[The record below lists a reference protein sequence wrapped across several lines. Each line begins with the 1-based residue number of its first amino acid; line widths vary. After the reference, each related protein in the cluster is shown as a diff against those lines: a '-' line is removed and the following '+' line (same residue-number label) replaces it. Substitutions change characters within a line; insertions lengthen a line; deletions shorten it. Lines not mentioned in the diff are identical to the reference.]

1 MSHID
6 PNAKGSILAPLKS
19 LQFFGRKPVTQPLD
33 PRPASANYRGFHL
46 NDWQACIGCSTC
58 QKVCDNAAITMVEIP
73 GLPEDPAKG
82 VRNLRP
88 AIDYGRCCWCALCV
102 DLCPTGSISLS
113 REYVHTCTDPEID
126 SYFVLP
132 DSNGIHGVAY
142 DKGWAKSEQSD
153 LVALERTGMP
163 EMAPEARIGNFDEIV
178 AGYDRNQGIIE
189 ASRCVQCGMCHDACP
204 THMNAPEYI
213 RAIWQDDLE
222 EAVRQIYRTNP
233 FAHTCGRVCTHR
245 CETACSVGH
254 RGEPIAIRWLKRFAM
269 DQLDPERVK
278 EIAAEGKQSSPSGRR
293 IAIIGAGPAG
303 LTAAYDLARQGHAV
317 RVFEAMGA
325 AGGMT
330 RYGIPYYRLPAEM
343 LDRDVDVIRSVG
355 VEIQYDTRIGDDLT
369 MEQLRDDYDAVLVAV
384 GLWMGRSTRVKGSDA
399 DGVYRAVE
407 LLRKV
412 ADGERIPVPKRAVI
426 IGGGNVAMDIA
437 RTLARL
443 QKQKHGQVA
452 ITLTALEDIA
462 HFLADPDEIKEA
474 REEGVEILD
483 ARGPQEVVLDRK
495 GRATGLR
502 TWKVLSI
509 FDEGGRFAPKY
520 DETDER
526 IHDGDMVVEAIGQA
540 ADINLLG
547 EALTEELEW
556 SRGRL
561 KVDEQLRTSA
571 DWLWAAGDMVRGPD
585 VVSAVAD
592 GHRAA
597 ASIHDHLSIREQ
609 AA

>member
-1 MSHID
+1 
-6 PNAKGSILAPLKS
+6 
-19 LQFFGRKPVTQPLD
+19 
-33 PRPASANYRGFHL
+33 
-46 NDWQACIGCSTC
+46 
-58 QKVCDNAAITMVEIP
+58 
-73 GLPEDPAKG
+73 
-82 VRNLRP
+82 
-88 AIDYGRCCWCALCV
+88 
-102 DLCPTGSISLS
+102 
-113 REYVHTCTDPEID
+113 
-126 SYFVLP
+126 
-132 DSNGIHGVAY
+132 
-142 DKGWAKSEQSD
+142 
-153 LVALERTGMP
+153 
-163 EMAPEARIGNFDEIV
+163 
-178 AGYDRNQGIIE
+178 
-189 ASRCVQCGMCHDACP
+189 
-204 THMNAPEYI
+204 
-213 RAIWQDDLE
+213 
-222 EAVRQIYRTNP
+222 
-233 FAHTCGRVCTHR
+233 
-245 CETACSVGH
+245 
-254 RGEPIAIRWLKRFAM
+254 
-269 DQLDPERVK
+269 
-278 EIAAEGKQSSPSGRR
+278 
-293 IAIIGAGPAG
+293 
-303 LTAAYDLARQGHAV
+303 
-317 RVFEAMGA
+317 MGA

-412 ADGERIPVPKRAVI
+412 ADGERIPVPKRTVI